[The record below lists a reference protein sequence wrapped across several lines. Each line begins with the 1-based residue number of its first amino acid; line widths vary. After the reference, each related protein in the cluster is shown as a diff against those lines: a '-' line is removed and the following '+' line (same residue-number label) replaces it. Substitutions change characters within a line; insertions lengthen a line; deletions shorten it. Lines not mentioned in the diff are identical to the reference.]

1 MHKNMLGKKI
11 SRRDMLLTTGFAFLG
26 SSFAG
31 WTSCIPGK
39 KNSMNASSDKRPFRV
54 SLNVSTI
61 SGYKLS
67 VQQQIAL
74 CAEAGFEGIELW
86 TRDVQAFVDQGGS
99 YEELSK
105 QLKDSGL
112 ILENMIGFA
121 TWFADDPVKR
131 EEGLKQLRHDME
143 MTSRLGGKYIAAPA
157 QGVTQFDRSQL
168 LEYAERYKAILEL
181 GNAIGV
187 TPILEL
193 WGAGVLNQLSDT
205 IAIAIATGHPEA
217 SVLLDFY
224 HLYRG
229 GNNFDSLHLVN
240 GSALPVFHINDYPD
254 FPPREKLKD
263 SDRVFP
269 GDGICPFKKIIPLL
283 YDSGFRGALSV
294 ELFNKRYWESMD
306 VKEVLKM
313 SYEKTIRV
321 IDDSL
326 A

>member
-1 MHKNMLGKKI
+1 MLGKKI
-11 SRRDMLLTTGFAFLG
+11 SRRDMLFTTGLAFLG
-26 SSFAG
+26 SAFTG
-31 WTSCIPGK
+31 WTSCAPEK
-39 KNSMNASSDKRPFRV
+39 EKPVSMPPLKRPFRV

-105 QLKDSGL
+105 QLKESGL

-121 TWFADDPVKR
+121 TWFADDPLKR
-131 EEGLKQLRHDME
+131 EEGLKQMRHDME
-143 MTSRLGGKYIAAPA
+143 MTSRLDGKYIAAPV

-205 IAIAIATGHPEA
+205 IAIAIATGHPQA

-229 GNNFDSLHLVN
+229 GNSFDSLHLVN
-240 GSALPVFHINDYPD
+240 GKALPVLHINDYPD
-254 FPPREKLKD
+254 LPPREKLKD

-283 YDSGFRGALSV
+283 YDSGFQGALSV
-294 ELFNKRYWESMD
+294 ELFNKGYWESMG

-313 SYEKTIRV
+313 SYEKTIQV
-321 IDDSL
+321 INDSL
-326 A
+326 V